1 MCSLTNVSVRV
12 LCPQVS
18 QCEKVAAPQ
27 EAPDR
32 VGAEARLEG
41 LLGVPKGHHAALLPV
56 RLARGTLGGGG
67 AQAPHHRRR
76 RHHAAHPRAPQA
88 RPHFLPL
95 DRLRGRLSLPGEMS
109 LFARRVLRT
118 SRPRNFCHPRP
129 LPIVCR
135 FGNAASLQNAPK
147 SLLFMVKIKAD
158 IFSNSGRGQEGNL
171 HIFFMRPPKLGHFIQ
186 KPCIMTN

>member
-1 MCSLTNVSVRV
+1 VCV

-56 RLARGTLGGGG
+56 RLARRTLGGGG

-109 LFARRVLRT
+109 LFAFCSLRVLRT
-118 SRPRNFCHPRP
+118 SRPRHFCHPRP
-129 LPIVCR
+129 LSIVCH

-147 SLLFMVKIKAD
+147 SSLLWLRSRRN
-158 IFSNSGRGQEGNL
+158 FSNSGQGGNL
-171 HIFFMRPPKLGHFIQ
+171 RTFFMRAPKLGQFIQ
-186 KPCIMTN
+186 KS